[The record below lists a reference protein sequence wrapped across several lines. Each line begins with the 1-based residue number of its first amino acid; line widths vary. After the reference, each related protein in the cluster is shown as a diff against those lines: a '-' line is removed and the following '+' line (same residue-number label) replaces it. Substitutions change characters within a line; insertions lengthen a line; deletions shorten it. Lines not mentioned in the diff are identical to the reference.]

1 MIKITAP
8 QEPPDPVEKCNPRER
23 NPRYKVESENNVTRR
38 VKLYNKLHNT
48 LDELEDK
55 NSDLVHSLSNQVTYV
70 KKLDTVIGINS
81 QAIANLTSVIK
92 DNVVHSHDSNHN

>member
-8 QEPPDPVEKCNPRER
+8 QELPDPVEKCNPREW
-23 NPRYKVESENNVTRR
+23 NPRYKVESESVTRR

-55 NSDLVHSLSNQVTYV
+55 NS
-70 KKLDTVIGINS
+70 
-81 QAIANLTSVIK
+81 
-92 DNVVHSHDSNHN
+92 